1 VLQDLRDLL
10 ELQGLMEQMAHKVLL
25 EILGLL
31 DLQVLREHLQAY
43 LTYYPV

>member
-1 VLQDLRDLL
+1 
-10 ELQGLMEQMAHKVLL
+10 MEPLVHKDLL
-25 EILGLL
+25 EILELL